1 MADKPARTN
10 RGTFTPGTSGNPSG
24 KSKPR
29 TDAADAPVARRD
41 GWQNFFSGHG
51 VYGRDKRQGTSF
63 KAATLTFDQLAE
75 LWRGDDLAARAVE
88 TLPKESLREG
98 YDLSIPEAAQGG
110 EDEAERIAEIVD
122 ALSTLGADEVIR
134 TGLCYERG
142 LGGGAVLIGANDG
155 QDDLTKPL
163 RLESIRSLDW
173 LTPLEPREIMP
184 VYGYADP
191 RAPKYGQ
198 PEIYRITSRTILPPQ
213 DGKYGNQVMDIHE
226 SRLLVFPGI
235 RVSRYQYMASQG
247 GWGDSV
253 LIRMWRVL
261 RDFNLAWGSA
271 GALVTEFASATYKMK
286 DLWQALSTKGGAAAF
301 AERLQAMD
309 LARSTINATVI
320 DGEDDFKREQ
330 TPISGLPDLMDKF
343 STRLAAAADM
353 PLTLLF
359 GTSPAGLNATG
370 ESDIRFFYDRVAAY
384 QRDKVMPQLKTLIRI
399 LFRTMGSKVE
409 PEKWDI
415 EFRPLWQESAADK
428 AKAML
433 TQAQADHIWVTDG
446 MLSAEEVAD
455 AHWGTGKW
463 VPDLRVDFEA
473 RERQEAAAAA
483 PVTQADFAAMGRG
496 PNGEMLQ
503 PAPGQRQLT
512 PGPAQFGRPQ
522 PPQPGFGQPLQR
534 QLQPGP
540 PMPGQQPGAKPAPG
554 QPGQAPAAPGAK
566 PGGSKLG
573 ASGYRY
579 APDVTQ
585 RGQGADDDLDRKP
598 RSMVLS
604 NDSADRQQLS
614 VVREDDFSPDEARD
628 ENGKWTGGGSGASA
642 GKAAHA
648 LGLKPEAGGQLED
661 NARWYAGKTEGEREH
676 LLLEGNIGIPRAKMP
691 QIDDKDV
698 PAFFEKLKAEGVTV
712 HPHEMVPAASLKPT
726 QNEMNMAKVESM
738 VQHWNPALAKPI
750 IISNDGHILDG
761 HHRWAAQ
768 LGANP
773 RAIIPVREV
782 DMPIRKL
789 LAEANA
795 FPPTHHE
802 GVQLVKDR
810 MDYSPDQPRAQDGK
824 FGEGG
829 AGAGGDEDFS
839 KAVHAWT
846 HHQMTSEQFK
856 ALAARKGAENA
867 EHERNVKAFEAKLQ
881 PDEKAAC
888 TNYSVFAEAVNGALR
903 SGQPPTSP
911 IEKHALSVLD
921 SAIRKSAAP
930 TDMVV
935 FRGIHSAQDPLTHL
949 KPGVV
954 IQDKGYVSTTS
965 SRDIASEFAHQEHTG
980 KLDPSS
986 TRVIVRIKVPRGHAA
1001 APIPSTYKFEHEYV
1015 LPRGSKFKINS
1026 VAKEGA
1032 DTVVD
1037 AEAL

>member
-10 RGTFTPGTSGNPSG
+10 RGTFAPGTSGNPSG
-24 KSKPR
+24 RAKPR
-29 TDAADAPVARRD
+29 TDAAPVARQD

-198 PEIYRITSRTILPPQ
+198 PEIYRITSRTILPPA
-213 DGKYGNQVMDIHE
+213 DGKYSNQVMDIHE

-301 AERLQAMD
+301 AERLQMMD
-309 LARSTINATVI
+309 MARSTINATVI

-384 QRDKVMPQLKTLIRI
+384 QRDKVLPQLKTLIRI

-522 PPQPGFGQPLQR
+522 PPQPGFGQPMQR

-540 PMPGQQPGAKPAPG
+540 PMPGQKQPAPG
-554 QPGQAPAAPGAK
+554 QQAPGAAPTAPGAPAAPGAK
-566 PGGSKLG
+566 ASKLG

-585 RGQGADDDLDRKP
+585 RGQGADDDIDRKP

-604 NDSADRQQLS
+604 NDSDDRPQLS
-614 VVREDDFSPDEARD
+614 VVRED
-628 ENGKWTGGGSGASA
+628 
-642 GKAAHA
+642 
-648 LGLKPEAGGQLED
+648 
-661 NARWYAGKTEGEREH
+661 
-676 LLLEGNIGIPRAKMP
+676 
-691 QIDDKDV
+691 
-698 PAFFEKLKAEGVTV
+698 
-712 HPHEMVPAASLKPT
+712 
-726 QNEMNMAKVESM
+726 
-738 VQHWNPALAKPI
+738 
-750 IISNDGHILDG
+750 
-761 HHRWAAQ
+761 
-768 LGANP
+768 
-773 RAIIPVREV
+773 
-782 DMPIRKL
+782 
-789 LAEANA
+789 
-795 FPPTHHE
+795 
-802 GVQLVKDR
+802 
-810 MDYSPDQPRAQDGK
+810 YSPDQERAADGK

-829 AGAGGDEDFS
+829 AGGGEDFS

>member
-1 MADKPARTN
+1 MADDPKRTRN
-10 RGTFTPGTSGNPSG
+10 GTFKPGVSGNPG
-24 KSKPR
+24 GRAKPR
-29 TDAADAPVARRD
+29 TDAAPVARHD

-122 ALSTLGADEVIR
+122 ALSTLGADEMIR

-415 EFRPLWQESAADK
+415 EFRPLWQESAKDK
-428 AKAML
+428 AAAML

-496 PNGEMLQ
+496 PNGQPLP
-503 PAPGQRQLT
+503 PAPGQRQLI

-540 PMPGQQPGAKPAPG
+540 PMPGQPAAGAKPAPG

-628 ENGKWTGGGSGASA
+628 ENGKWTGGGGA
-642 GKAAHA
+642 
-648 LGLKPEAGGQLED
+648 
-661 NARWYAGKTEGEREH
+661 
-676 LLLEGNIGIPRAKMP
+676 
-691 QIDDKDV
+691 
-698 PAFFEKLKAEGVTV
+698 
-712 HPHEMVPAASLKPT
+712 
-726 QNEMNMAKVESM
+726 
-738 VQHWNPALAKPI
+738 
-750 IISNDGHILDG
+750 
-761 HHRWAAQ
+761 
-768 LGANP
+768 
-773 RAIIPVREV
+773 
-782 DMPIRKL
+782 
-789 LAEANA
+789 
-795 FPPTHHE
+795 
-802 GVQLVKDR
+802 
-810 MDYSPDQPRAQDGK
+810 
-824 FGEGG
+824 
-829 AGAGGDEDFS
+829 GDEDFS

-867 EHERNVKAFEAKLQ
+867 EHEKSVKAFEAKLQ
-881 PDEKAAC
+881 PEEKAAC

-903 SGQPPTSP
+903 AGQPPTSP

-1015 LPRGSKFKINS
+1015 LPRGTKFKINS

>member
-1 MADKPARTN
+1 MADEKSGRTK
-10 RGTFTPGTSGNPSG
+10 RGTFAPGTSGNPSG
-24 KSKPR
+24 RAKPR
-29 TDAADAPVARRD
+29 TDAAPVTRLD

-98 YDLSIPEAAQGG
+98 YDLSIPEAALGG

-122 ALSTLGADEVIR
+122 ALSTLGADETIR

-286 DLWQALSTKGGAAAF
+286 DLWTALSTKGGAQAF

-320 DGEDDFKREQ
+320 DGDDDFKREQ

-370 ESDIRFFYDRVAAY
+370 ESDIRFFYDRVAAF
-384 QRDKVMPQLKTLIRI
+384 QRDKVLPQLKTLIRI
-399 LFRTMGSKVE
+399 LFRTLGSKVE
-409 PEKWDI
+409 PEKWDV
-415 EFRPLWQESAADK
+415 EFRPLWQESAKDK
-428 AKAML
+428 AAAML

-496 PNGEMLQ
+496 PNGQPLQ
-503 PAPGQRQLT
+503 PMPGQRQLQ

-522 PPQPGFGQPLQR
+522 PQPGFGQPVQR

-540 PMPGQQPGAKPAPG
+540 AMPGQKPVPG
-554 QPGQAPAAPGAK
+554 QQSPGQAPGAAAAQGAAPGAAPGAK
-566 PGGSKLG
+566 ASKLG

-585 RGQGADDDLDRKP
+585 RGQGADDDIDRKP

-604 NDSADRQQLS
+604 NDADDRPQLS
-614 VVREDDFSPDEARD
+614 VVREDVIEHASDGWHVYSETEPRKHLGGPYQTKEGAIERLRQVEGHARD
-628 ENGKWTGGGSGASA
+628 DSFN
-642 GKAAHA
+642 
-648 LGLKPEAGGQLED
+648 
-661 NARWYAGKTEGEREH
+661 
-676 LLLEGNIGIPRAKMP
+676 
-691 QIDDKDV
+691 
-698 PAFFEKLKAEGVTV
+698 
-712 HPHEMVPAASLKPT
+712 
-726 QNEMNMAKVESM
+726 
-738 VQHWNPALAKPI
+738 
-750 IISNDGHILDG
+750 
-761 HHRWAAQ
+761 
-768 LGANP
+768 
-773 RAIIPVREV
+773 
-782 DMPIRKL
+782 
-789 LAEANA
+789 
-795 FPPTHHE
+795 
-802 GVQLVKDR
+802 
-810 MDYSPDQPRAQDGK
+810 PDQPRAENGEW
-824 FGEGG
+824 GEGG
-829 AGAGGDEDFS
+829 AGGAHPSAPTSGEHAAAQGTSFEQ
-839 KAVHAWT
+839 AVHAVSAGEK
-846 HHQMTSEQFK
+846 HGMTAEHFK
-856 ALAARKGAENA
+856 ALVERKKAESDAHKNA
-867 EHERNVKAFEAKLQ
+867 VQAFAAKLTPIETQ
-881 PDEKAAC
+881 VS
-888 TNYSVFAEAVNGALR
+888 NGYGVFGEVVNGALR
-903 SGQPPTSP
+903 AGRPPSSAD
-911 IEKHALSVLD
+911 EKAAIGALD
-921 SAIRKSAAP
+921 SAIRKSKAP
-930 TDMVV
+930 ADMIVY
-935 FRGIHSAQDPLTHL
+935 RGIHSDRDPMAKL

-954 IQDKGYVSTTS
+954 IRDKGYVSTTG
-965 SRDIASEFAHQEHTG
+965 SRDIAAEFAHREHTG

-986 TRVIVRIKVPRGHAA
+986 TSVIVRIKVPKGHPA
-1001 APIPSTYKFEHEYV
+1001 APIPSTYRFEHEYL
-1015 LPRGSKFKINS
+1015 LPRGSKFKITS
-1026 VAKEGA
+1026 VAKEGG
-1032 DTVVD
+1032 DTVVE